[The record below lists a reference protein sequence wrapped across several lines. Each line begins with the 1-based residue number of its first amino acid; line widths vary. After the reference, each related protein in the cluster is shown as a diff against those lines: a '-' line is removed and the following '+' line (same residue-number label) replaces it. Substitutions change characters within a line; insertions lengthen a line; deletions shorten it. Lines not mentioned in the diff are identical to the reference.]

1 MVVAG
6 YNATAMSGT
15 LYRTYRPQTFAA
27 VVGQVHVK
35 TTLQAQLASDML
47 GHAYLFCGSRGVGK
61 TSLAR
66 ILARAANCTRR
77 GQGSEPCNACA
88 ACTEMTAGSSLDL
101 IEIDAASH
109 TGVDHVRDNIIGSTR
124 FSPSRWRYKVFIIA
138 EVHMLSTAAFNALLK
153 TLEEPPAHV
162 LFILAT
168 TEPHKLPAT
177 IVSRCQRF
185 DFRRL
190 ALDDLRSRLTW
201 LLQQEKRTADD
212 AVITAIAQR
221 ADGSLRDAES
231 LLGTAL
237 SGSSGNLTLA
247 QLQLVVPYADTAAV
261 LDLADRIADRQ
272 VADGVALVNE
282 FAEQGVDL
290 PTFTSALIEVL
301 RKVLLVKLGGRLADY
316 GVELPADQ
324 ETRVT
329 AIAGRMSLGEVS
341 ASLGTLIRRKLEFKN
356 SDIPQLPLELALVE
370 LGGVG
375 QMPRAALPAAVVP
388 PPPQPA
394 ATPPA
399 VPPQPAA
406 KKKSSPVSALPAA
419 TGSARAG
426 SAPTPLV
433 QDPAT
438 AQARAA
444 TAAITIEAVRV
455 AWPQVIA
462 KVKEK
467 NFSLFSFLRI
477 GRPAA
482 VVDGTLQIGVRYDFH
497 ARQIH
502 ELKNRHVLQEVL
514 ADVLGA
520 SLGVEC
526 VIVTA
531 ESSEPTYVQEDKVVQ
546 SLLDNFGGQVVE

>member
-1 MVVAG
+1 
-6 YNATAMSGT
+6 MSGT

-35 TTLQAQLASDML
+35 TTLQAQLASDKL

-66 ILARAANCTRR
+66 ILARAANCTGR
-77 GQGSEPCNACA
+77 GQGTEPCNACA

-124 FSPSRWRYKVFIIA
+124 FSPSRWRYKVFIID

-177 IVSRCQRF
+177 IISRCQRF

-190 ALDDLRSRLTW
+190 ALDDLRGRMAW
-201 LLQQEKRTADD
+201 LLQQEQRTADD

-237 SGSSGNLTLA
+237 SGSRGNLTLV

-316 GVELPADQ
+316 GVDLPADQ
-324 ETRVT
+324 EARVT
-329 AIAGRMSLGEVS
+329 AIAGRMTLGAVS
-341 ASLGTLIRRKLEFKN
+341 ASLGTLVRRKLEFK
-356 SDIPQLPLELALVE
+356 STDIPQLPLELALVE
-370 LGGVG
+370 LGGAG
-375 QMPRAALPAAVVP
+375 QVPRVALPVAVAQ
-388 PPPQPA
+388 PPPQPVV
-394 ATPPA
+394 TPTP
-399 VPPQPAA
+399 PPQPVA
-406 KKKSSPVSALPAA
+406 KKKPSLASSAPAA
-419 TGSARAG
+419 TQNAPVSSAQDAG
-426 SAPTPLV
+426 A
-433 QDPAT
+433 

-444 TAAITIEAVRV
+444 TAAITIEAVR
-455 AWPQVIA
+455 AGWPQVIA

-482 VVDGTLQIGVRYDFH
+482 VVDGTLQIAVSYNFH

-502 ELKNRHVLQEVL
+502 ELKNRHMLQDVL

-531 ESSEPTYVQEDKVVQ
+531 ESSQPGYVQEDKVVQ
-546 SLLDNFGGQVVE
+546 SLLDTFGGQVVE